1 MAALVEDAF
10 VIDKGHLE
18 EGNTYLVPT
27 INSTDELSVMR
38 KLLNHSVGLQPDA
51 EIDRAQL
58 LHLFTN
64 NDVANLDLICSYMDH
79 ERKRGILERAWDD
92 SVLRHFIDNT
102 YGEVKR
108 LSVVKPATAEPV
120 VKPPAE
126 QPAALHPAV

>member
-1 MAALVEDAF
+1 
-10 VIDKGHLE
+10 
-18 EGNTYLVPT
+18 
-27 INSTDELSVMR
+27 MR
-38 KLLNHSVGLQPDA
+38 KLLNHSVGRQPDEA
-51 EIDRAQL
+51 IDRAQL

-79 ERKRGILERAWDD
+79 ERRRGILERAWDD
-92 SVLRHFIDNT
+92 SVLRHFIDSVSPDNT

-120 VKPPAE
+120 VQPPAE